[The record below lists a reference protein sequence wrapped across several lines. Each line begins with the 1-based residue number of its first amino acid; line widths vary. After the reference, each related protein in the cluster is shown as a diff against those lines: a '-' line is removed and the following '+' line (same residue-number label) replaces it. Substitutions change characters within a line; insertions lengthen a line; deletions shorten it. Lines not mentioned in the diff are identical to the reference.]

1 MNLIQNPTV
10 ISPAE
15 AVVIRISER
24 ASETLTAL
32 KATTVASFHD
42 FWDDLDTV
50 ADKLEVMGTNAV
62 ASFQQH
68 DIAGHQFDPGVK
80 RGAVPGGEVIHH
92 PHPMTGAQQRLGEV
106 KADKS
111 GAAGDKDVH
120 GSTSF
125 FIPFPRPR

>member
-50 ADKLEVMGTNAV
+50 TDKLEVMGTNAV

-68 DIAGHQFDPGVK
+68 SRAVRFLLESGVEIDPSDYTPT
-80 RGAVPGGEVIHH
+80 VPYVAHEDGTITLE
-92 PHPMTGAQQRLGEV
+92 
-106 KADKS
+106 
-111 GAAGDKDVH
+111 
-120 GSTSF
+120 
-125 FIPFPRPR
+125 